1 MRLLEE
7 GDVCWKSF
15 AGEKFEAR
23 LSAEADIARCV
34 QQKLVRTSRFNQRSH
49 DIPRRLE
56 KSIVFRKDCPVTR
69 GARERKLERF
79 KRAWKTYE
87 S

>member
-15 AGEKFEAR
+15 ASEKFEAR

-34 QQKLVRTSRFNQRSH
+34 QPEARENQPFQPAVARYSQGTG
-49 DIPRRLE
+49 
-56 KSIVFRKDCPVTR
+56 KSIVFWKDDPVTT
-69 GARERKLERF
+69 GCARK
-79 KRAWKTYE
+79 E
-87 S
+87 SRP